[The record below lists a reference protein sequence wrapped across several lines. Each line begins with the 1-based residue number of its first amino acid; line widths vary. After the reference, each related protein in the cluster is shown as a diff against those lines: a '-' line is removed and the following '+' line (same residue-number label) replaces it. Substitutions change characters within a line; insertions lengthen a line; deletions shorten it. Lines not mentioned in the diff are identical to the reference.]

1 MSERFVADVGGTN
14 IRLARAVDGQLFDIK
29 KYLCKD
35 FDTISD
41 AIKGY
46 FAEFPELTFSSGCF
60 GIACPTNNDLITMTN
75 HHWQFSVKELKRDL
89 QLDWLGVI
97 NDFTAV
103 AMSLPVLSDDQ
114 KYKVGGGDPVMP
126 GNVAVFG
133 PGTGLGVGHLVP
145 VTEGWQPLAGE
156 GGHVDFAPVD
166 ETDVVIWRALRDK
179 HGRVSAEQ
187 LLSGRGLLQIYI
199 ALAEHQGAT
208 VKFSEPA
215 DVTTHGLSGECAICE
230 AALKQFCAVMGSF
243 AGNLALN
250 LGTEGGV
257 YISGGIVTRFLPFF
271 ENSTFRERFE
281 AKGRF
286 KDYCAAIPTY
296 VITEPDHA
304 LLGAAAY
311 LEQNFKG

>member
-14 IRLARAVDGQLFDIK
+14 IRLARAVDGKLLDIK

-35 FDTISD
+35 FDTIRD

-46 FAEFPELTFSSGCF
+46 FDEFPDVKFSSGCF

-75 HHWQFSVKELKRDL
+75 HHWQFSVKALTEELA
-89 QLDWLGVI
+89 LDWLGVI

-103 AMSLPVLSDDQ
+103 AMSLPVLTDEQ
-114 KYKVGGGDPVMP
+114 KYQVGGGEPVAQ
-126 GNVAVFG
+126 GNIAVFG
-133 PGTGLGVGHLVP
+133 PGTGLGVGHLVSI
-145 VTEGWQPLAGE
+145 TEGWMPLAGE

-166 ETDVVIWRALRDK
+166 DIDVVILKSLRDQ

-187 LLSGRGLLQIYI
+187 LLSGRGLLQIYL
-199 ALAEHQGAT
+199 ALAEHEGVTPQY
-208 VKFSEPA
+208 SEPA
-215 DVTTHGLSGECAICE
+215 DVTENGLSGNCAICQ
-230 AALKQFCAVMGSF
+230 AALNQFCAVMGSF

-250 LGTEGGV
+250 LGTEGGI
-257 YISGGIVTRFLPFF
+257 YISGGIVTRFLSFF
-271 ENSTFRERFE
+271 ENSQFRDRFE

>member
-1 MSERFVADVGGTN
+1 VSERFVADVGGTN
-14 IRLARAVDGQLFDIK
+14 IRLARAVDGKMLDIK

-35 FDTISD
+35 FDSISD
-41 AIKGY
+41 AIKTY
-46 FAEFPELTFSSGCF
+46 FAEFPELKFSSGCF

-75 HHWQFSVKELKRDL
+75 HHWQFSVKALTAELDL
-89 QLDWLGVI
+89 EWLGVI

-103 AMSLPVLSDDQ
+103 AMSLPVLSDEQ
-114 KYKVGGGDPVMP
+114 KYKVGGGEAAPL
-126 GNVAVFG
+126 GNIAVFG
-133 PGTGLGVGHLVP
+133 PGTGLGVGHLVS
-145 VTEGWQPLAGE
+145 VTEGWQALAGE

-166 ETDVVIWRALRDK
+166 ETDVVIWRALREQ

-187 LLSGRGLLQIYI
+187 LLSGRGLLQIYV
-199 ALAEHQGAT
+199 ALAEYEG
-208 VKFSEPA
+208 VKPQYSEPA
-215 DVTTHGLSGECAICE
+215 DVTTNGLSGDCAICQ
-230 AALKQFCAVMGSF
+230 AALEQFCAVMGSF

-250 LGTEGGV
+250 LGTDGGV
-257 YISGGIVTRFLPFF
+257 YISGGIVPRFLPFF
-271 ENSTFRERFE
+271 ENSKFRDRFE